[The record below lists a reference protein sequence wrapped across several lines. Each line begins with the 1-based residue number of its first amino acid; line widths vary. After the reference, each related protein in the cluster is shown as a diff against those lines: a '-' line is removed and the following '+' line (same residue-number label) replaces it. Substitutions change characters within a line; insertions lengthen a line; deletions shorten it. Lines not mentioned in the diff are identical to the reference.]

1 MKPVDEF
8 ISADDLRYSEQ
19 ARGLVRIDRE
29 AMARA
34 GDGSLDRYVPRD
46 GKPMRRELMNLL
58 RYDSRGRLAEEW
70 VQYGDLTFLT
80 PSNVEPNVPPPSKPC
95 CACHR

>member
-46 GKPMRRELMNLL
+46 CTLHGTVVGSAMPNGKPMRSELMNLL
-58 RYDSRGRLAEEW
+58 RYDSRGRLR
-70 VQYGDLTFLT
+70 VD
-80 PSNVEPNVPPPSKPC
+80 
-95 CACHR
+95 